1 MMQQFI
7 DSFYLYYLELLLLA
21 ITFSLLIVYKN
32 KVHQFLNI
40 SEYKSQQRLH
50 LDEVPRF
57 GGIIIY
63 LFFFVLLIFKFDN
76 ELLRLLLLSFL
87 PMAILTIKEDLH
99 YETSPL
105 IRIFFMIVSCVI
117 FTLLMPGNFPTIDI
131 PVVGKWLEVTPI
143 QISFYVFSM
152 MVIMNGNNLIDG
164 LNGNMTITNIVQLI
178 ALCLLSTT
186 VGDSEFLQLCIF
198 LTLPLIIFLPFNF
211 PFGKIFMG
219 DSGAYLYGFINSG
232 LVIYF
237 FGKHNELLS
246 WIAVFILLYPSIELL
261 FSFIRKKFFENKNP
275 MSADAKHLHT
285 LIYKHLNTKKGYLNN
300 SVVIVY
306 LLPYFASPILGFLFM
321 NSLSLLAIAMISVV
335 TIYVLMY
342 SYFMNNLKKIIL

>member
-7 DSFYLYYLELLLLA
+7 DSFYLYYLELLLLV
-21 ITFSLLIVYKN
+21 ITFGLLIAYKS

-63 LFFFVLLIFKFDN
+63 LFLFVVTVFKLDN

-105 IRIFFMIVSCVI
+105 IRIVFMVVSCLI
-117 FTLLMPGNFPTIDI
+117 FTVLMPGNFPTIDI
-131 PVVGKWLEVTPI
+131 PIIGDWLKFTPI
-143 QISFYVFSM
+143 QISFYIFSM

-164 LNGNMTITNIVQLI
+164 VNGNMTITNIIQLI
-178 ALCLLSTT
+178 VLCLLSIKI
-186 VGDSEFLQLCIF
+186 GDSEFIQLCIF

-219 DSGAYLYGFINSG
+219 DTGAYLFGFLLSG
-232 LVIYF
+232 ATIYF
-237 FGKHNELLS
+237 FGKYNNILS
-246 WIAVFILLYPSIELL
+246 WAAVLILFYPSVELL
-261 FSFIRKKFFENKNP
+261 FSFLRKKIFEKISP

-285 LIYKHLNTKKGYLNN
+285 LVYKYLSTKRGYLNN
-300 SVVIVY
+300 STVVVF
-306 LLPYFASPILGFLFM
+306 LLPFAASPILGFLFM
-321 NSLSLLAIAMISVV
+321 SSLSLLAISMISIMV
-335 TIYVLMY
+335 IYVLMY
-342 SYFMNNLKKIIL
+342 FYFINKLKKEIL

>member
-7 DSFYLYYLELLLLA
+7 DSFYFYYLELLLLA

-63 LFFFVLLIFKFDN
+63 LFFFAVLALKFDN

-105 IRIFFMIVSCVI
+105 IRILFMVFSCLI
-117 FTLLMPGNFPTIDI
+117 FTVLMPGNFPTIDI
-131 PVVGKWLEVTPI
+131 PVVGKWLEVAPI
-143 QISFYVFSM
+143 QISFYIFSI

-164 LNGNMTITNIVQLI
+164 VNGSMTITNIVQLI
-178 ALCLLSTT
+178 ALCLLSTII
-186 VGDSEFLQLCIF
+186 GDGEFLQLCIF
-198 LTLPLIIFLPFNF
+198 LILPLIVFLPFNF
-211 PFGKIFMG
+211 PFGKIFIG
-219 DSGAYLYGFINSG
+219 DTGAYLFGFLIGG

-237 FGKHNELLS
+237 FGKHNEVLS
-246 WIAVFILLYPSIELL
+246 WNAILLLFYPSFELL
-261 FSFIRKKFFENKNP
+261 FSFIRKKFIDRISPFN
-275 MSADAKHLHT
+275 ADSKHLHSI
-285 LIYKHLNTKKGYLNN
+285 IYRYLHTKKNNNNN
-300 SVVIVY
+300 SKTVISLIPFISAPFLALLFFDSIFCLFLSLIFLVVIYVFMYVY
-306 LLPYFASPILGFLFM
+306 YVTKVM
-321 NSLSLLAIAMISVV
+321 N
-335 TIYVLMY
+335 
-342 SYFMNNLKKIIL
+342 